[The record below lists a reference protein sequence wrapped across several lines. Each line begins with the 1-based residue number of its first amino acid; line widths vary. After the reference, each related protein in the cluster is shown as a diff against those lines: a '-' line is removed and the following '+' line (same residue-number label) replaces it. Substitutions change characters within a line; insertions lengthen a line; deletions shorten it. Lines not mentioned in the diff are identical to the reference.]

1 MTHLLVNLSFFQT
14 GYLLP
19 PQVSIT
25 IQAPE
30 RSVTIFKK
38 ALLRWVSGSRITQLP
53 QKQVN
58 LLDAVGKEV
67 RLVCLYN
74 DNIEEVSPLFPHHVC
89 HSFIPAHR
97 KKKKLF
103 FSTAACC
110 ESEGKATAATS
121 FCLYLHKTERTVG
134 DEEKLLSMTGQFMQN
149 SICLISSQDEFIL
162 RVKTTEFHSVSLD
175 VFFSALQS
183 F

>member
-1 MTHLLVNLSFFQT
+1 MRNNHCQPEATLNTAALVRMTHLLVNLSFFQT

-97 KKKKLF
+97 KKKNF
-103 FSTAACC
+103 FLAQQLVVSQ
-110 ESEGKATAATS
+110 K
-121 FCLYLHKTERTVG
+121 V
-134 DEEKLLSMTGQFMQN
+134 KLLQPHHFVYTYTKLNGLLVMRKS
-149 SICLISSQDEFIL
+149 
-162 RVKTTEFHSVSLD
+162 
-175 VFFSALQS
+175 FFP
-183 F
+183 